1 MYMHP
6 HHDLDCVLKK
16 TPAVGLTAASRSTF
30 RSAFASNA
38 QGDESSMGHKSA
50 ASSVT
55 EVRIVEA
62 AAQLFAQNGFKA
74 TTTRDIAQ
82 LAELNEATLFR
93 YFPRKPELF
102 WAAVNSHVARVKLAR
117 DTQTS
122 LAADDAPTIVVP
134 LLISFIMDT
143 LKSQPDLRRLLH
155 VAAFELPQA
164 DTMIVEHLG
173 PIFDMVC
180 AYFKRCSEK
189 GTMRKVAPSLAA
201 LGLLGVITAHQSLC
215 QLFDG
220 KEHPYPNDEQA
231 LSAYALLWLNGLLS
245 DKEAVPALGASTA
258 L

>member
-1 MYMHP
+1 MLT
-6 HHDLDCVLKK
+6 DWIARSRKRR
-16 TPAVGLTAASRSTF
+16 LTATLALELQKC
-30 RSAFASNA
+30 FARNA
-38 QGDESSMGHKSA
+38 QRDEFSMGNRSA

-62 AAQLFAQNGFKA
+62 AARLFAQNGFKG

-117 DTQTS
+117 GTQTS

-134 LLISFIMDT
+134 LLIAFIMDT
-143 LKSQPDLRRLLH
+143 LKTQPDLRRLLH

-164 DTMIVEHLG
+164 DTVIVEHLG

-189 GTMRKVAPSLAA
+189 GVVRNVAPSLAA
-201 LGLLGVITAHQSLC
+201 LGLLGAITAHQSLC

-220 KEHPYPNDEQA
+220 QEHPYPNDEQA

-245 DKEAVPALGASTA
+245 DREAVAALGGSTAPSTA